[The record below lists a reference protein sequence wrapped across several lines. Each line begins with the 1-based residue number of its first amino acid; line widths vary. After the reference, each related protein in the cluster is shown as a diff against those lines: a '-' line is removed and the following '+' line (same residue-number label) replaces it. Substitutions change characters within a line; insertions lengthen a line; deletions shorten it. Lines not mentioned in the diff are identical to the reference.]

1 MTNSNNA
8 KKVTYWA
15 YQLEKTRHEDNFL
28 TPLLKR
34 SLLDGAESLEEMSK
48 GFGITIAVGYE
59 QLKWDN
65 SSPIPYHVSVQ
76 PMSPIGN
83 FISIWVKG
91 GDYYWSREFGNL
103 VEAKYWFIGCLLTYF
118 MRPEDYSIKLEDS
131 LKMAISMISNAEN
144 ILKDRISYEI
154 RNK

>member
-1 MTNSNNA
+1 MTKPNNV

-15 YQLEKTRHEDNFL
+15 YQLEKTMHEDDFL
-28 TPLLKR
+28 EHLLRR
-34 SLLDGAESLEEMSK
+34 SLLDEAESLEEMSK
-48 GFGITIAVGYE
+48 GFGITIGIGYE

-65 SSPIPYHVSVQ
+65 TSSIPYRVSVQ

-83 FISIWVKG
+83 FVSIWVKE

-118 MRPEDYSIKLEDS
+118 MYSEEYSVKLENS
-131 LKMAISMISNAEN
+131 LKMAISLIANAEN
-144 ILKDRISYEI
+144 ILNR
-154 RNK
+154 